1 MTFTIDQLIK
11 KYPPISEQVSP
22 EELKTILNNLELS
35 LNKNPTGTIV
45 EFGCYMGTT
54 SITISRYID
63 NIGRRNS
70 FHVYDSFEGLPKKDD
85 KDESP
90 TGLNFIEGELSVSKK
105 EFIKVYKKAGLNLP
119 IIHKAWFSDLTEEE
133 VPDNIAFAFLDGDYY
148 QSIKDSLNLISNKL
162 AKGSIIVID
171 DYQSE
176 SLPGTKKATDEWL
189 SGGTRQHRLIRVEN
203 SLAIIC
209 DGRAYY

>member
-1 MTFTIDQLIK
+1 M
-11 KYPPISEQVSP
+11 SEQVSS

-35 LNKNPTGTIV
+35 LHKNPAGSIL
-45 EFGCYMGTT
+45 EFGCYVGTT

-63 NIGRRNS
+63 ITGRNNS
-70 FHVYDSFEGLPKKDD
+70 FHVYDSFEGLPKKDS

-90 TGLNFIEGELSVSKK
+90 AGLNFVEGELSVSKK
-105 EFIKVYKKAGLNLP
+105 EFINVYKKAGLNLP

-133 VPDNIAFAFLDGDYY
+133 IPDNIAFAFLDGDYY
-148 QSIKDSLNLISNKL
+148 NSIKDSLDLISDKL
-162 AKGSIIVID
+162 AQGSVIVID

-176 SLPGTKKATDEWL
+176 SLPGAKKATDEWL
-189 SGGTRQHRLIRVEN
+189 SRKSRQHKLVRVEN